1 MATTKKPS
9 KSFRK
14 KVLRIV
20 EGDTL
25 KSIAA
30 ASVLLNILFLVSIFV
45 VTSTDTFD
53 RRFYNAARSQ
63 YCKNVSGIKARA
75 KELGDEKKAI
85 REWELT
91 CVSSNF
97 RPYYDEAVE
106 KFDANRRN

>member
-1 MATTKKPS
+1 MATSKKLS

-14 KVLRIV
+14 KVQKIV

-25 KSIAA
+25 KSIAV

-45 VTSTDTFD
+45 LTSTDTFD
-53 RRFYNAARSQ
+53 RRFYNAARNH

-85 REWELT
+85 REWEIT
-91 CVSSNF
+91 CVNSNF

-106 KFDANRRN
+106 KFDANQQN